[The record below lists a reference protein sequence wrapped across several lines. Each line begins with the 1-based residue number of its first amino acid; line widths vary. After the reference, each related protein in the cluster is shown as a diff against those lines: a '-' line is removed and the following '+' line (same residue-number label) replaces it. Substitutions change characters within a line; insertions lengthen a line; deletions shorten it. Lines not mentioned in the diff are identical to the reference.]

1 MRQLA
6 LVVNHMAFTISI
18 HHYVHQRSLQWWFN
32 EDIPD

>member
-18 HHYVHQRSLQWWFN
+18 HHYVHQRSLQ
-32 EDIPD
+32 